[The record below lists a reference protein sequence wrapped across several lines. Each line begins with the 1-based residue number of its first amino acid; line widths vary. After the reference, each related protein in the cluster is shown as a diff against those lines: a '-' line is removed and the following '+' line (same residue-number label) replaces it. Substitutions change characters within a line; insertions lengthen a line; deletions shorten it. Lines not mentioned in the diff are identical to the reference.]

1 MRLEL
6 EHLEDRCNRSAFL
19 PAPDDCLVRSRYHD
33 VERDR
38 ATCYVEIDMSITG
51 VSEGESNWNRLTQ
64 GEALRHLDIEADIV
78 GDGGSH
84 TRMYKNQRM
93 MLAQIKNGTDNC
105 ELRTNCE
112 VRTNCELRTK
122 CAR

>member
-1 MRLEL
+1 
-6 EHLEDRCNRSAFL
+6 
-19 PAPDDCLVRSRYHD
+19 
-33 VERDR
+33 
-38 ATCYVEIDMSITG
+38 
-51 VSEGESNWNRLTQ
+51 
-64 GEALRHLDIEADIV
+64 
-78 GDGGSH
+78 
-84 TRMYKNQRM
+84 MYKNQRM